1 MLRPSSVTLNY
12 AITMPKEAGLEGIPS
27 ARRCPPGD
35 RAGVASKT
43 LDRRRDGCLIALI
56 RSGVLLEISRTAR
69 ARVDCGQLPYSPYF
83 QQVSGPQQQPTP
95 TWVGGPML
103 STKLASIA
111 TSCDECLLGGPRL
124 WLQQALRRLCRHHSS
139 VRG

>member
-1 MLRPSSVTLNY
+1 MQLRCQ
-12 AITMPKEAGLEGIPS
+12 
-27 ARRCPPGD
+27 RRLGWRGFRAQVPPGD
-35 RAGVASKT
+35 RARVASKT

-56 RSGVLLEISRTAR
+56 RRQ

-111 TSCDECLLGGPRL
+111 TSCDEGRQAARTPAIYLTLG
-124 WLQQALRRLCRHHSS
+124 
-139 VRG
+139 